1 MGGKEA
7 ASARYIYTSLNK
19 LTRILFPES
28 GIFTIILDDYLYQYL
43 EDDG

>member
-1 MGGKEA
+1 MFGTRMRGGKDH

-19 LTRILFPES
+19 VTRYIFPEADDH
-28 GIFTIILDDYLYQYL
+28 ILNYL